1 MLLVKV
7 IDVAAAKQ
15 IFCVKIVAKISD
27 LKKKKKNPLLL
38 YRISVHGQKEN

>member
-1 MLLVKV
+1 MRVYLVV
-7 IDVAAAKQ
+7 GEGD